1 VDIRLSLRRPHH
13 PQFIP
18 HLLHLVATRFFV
30 GAFPLQ
36 YVQVLLEAAMKS
48 RMMGAALYLALAVMA
63 GQVAPAMAET
73 KSNSNWSWSG
83 TWGSHTNW
91 GKNVTKGSDVVKTE
105 TRAVQNFSRVEVHVP
120 ADVMLVQGTTESLTI
135 TTDDNLLPLIQ
146 TRVDGNTLKI
156 EGDRNRGFSTRK
168 GLKIQVALKNL
179 EAIAIEGSGDVEAD
193 TLRVGNLDA
202 SIRGSGDMKFKTLRG
217 DNIKV
222 RIDGS
227 GDVAVDAMIAK
238 SVEGAIRGS
247 GDMKFSS
254 LKTESV
260 KVSIDGSGDFS
271 AAGITETVDARIAG
285 SGDIRM
291 RSLLAREVTV
301 SISASGDAEVNATEK
316 LKATVNGS
324 GGIRYVGAPKNLTK
338 SVQGSGSVTAF

>member
-1 VDIRLSLRRPHH
+1 MSLRM
-13 PQFIP
+13 IGTV
-18 HLLHLVATRFFV
+18 LTVALVAGF
-30 GAFPLQ
+30 
-36 YVQVLLEAAMKS
+36 
-48 RMMGAALYLALAVMA
+48 
-63 GQVAPAMAET
+63 GQISPAQAEG
-73 KSNSNWSWSG
+73 KSNDNWSWSG
-83 TWGSHTNW
+83 SWGTHTNW
-91 GKNVTKGSDVVKTE
+91 GKNATKGSGNVKTE
-105 TRAVQNFSRVEVHVP
+105 TRAVQNFSRVELHVP
-120 ADVMLVQGTTESLTI
+120 ADVTLVQGTTESLTI

-168 GLKIQVALKNL
+168 GVKIQLALKNL
-179 EAIAIEGSGDVEAD
+179 EALAIEGSGDVEAD
-193 TLRVGNLDA
+193 TLRVGNFEA

-254 LKTESV
+254 LKTDSV

-271 AAGITETVDARIAG
+271 AAGIADTVDARIAG
-285 SGDIRM
+285 AGDIRM

-324 GGIRYVGAPKNLTK
+324 GEVRYVGAPKTLTK
-338 SVQGSGSVTAF
+338 SVNGSGGVTAF

>member
-1 VDIRLSLRRPHH
+1 M
-13 PQFIP
+13 
-18 HLLHLVATRFFV
+18 
-30 GAFPLQ
+30 
-36 YVQVLLEAAMKS
+36 EAEMKS
-48 RMMGAALYLALAVMA
+48 RMAGAALSLAL
-63 GQVAPAMAET
+63 VAMMSPVVPAMAEG
-73 KSNSNWSWSG
+73 KSNGNWSWSG
-83 TWGSHTNW
+83 SWGSHTNW
-91 GKNVTKGSDVVKTE
+91 GKNATKGSGAVKTE
-105 TRAVQNFSRVEVHVP
+105 TRAVQNFSRIELQVP
-120 ADVMLVQGTTESLTI
+120 ADVTLVQGTTESLTI

-156 EGDRNRGFSTRK
+156 KGDRNRGFSTRK
-168 GLKIQVALKNL
+168 GVKIQVALKNL
-179 EAIAIEGSGDVEAD
+179 EAVAIEGSADVEAD
-193 TLRVGNLDA
+193 TLRVGNFEA

-227 GDVAVDAMIAK
+227 GDVSVDAVIAK

-254 LKTESV
+254 LKTDAV

-271 AAGITETVDARIAG
+271 AAGIADTVDARIAG

-291 RSLLAREVTV
+291 RSLLARDVTV

-324 GGIRYVGAPKNLTK
+324 GEVRYVGAPKNLTK